1 MLTKFFCHHQLT
13 KLMIITFVF
22 IGGFLL
28 PSFAQVGIGTTT
40 PNSSSILDL
49 TSTNKGLI
57 LPRMTTIQRNTIVT
71 PVAGMV
77 VFNTDS
83 DCIEIYRS
91 SGWFNICS
99 GTISTSITRV
109 SSCGQTWMAKN
120 LDVSTYRNGDIIP
133 EVSDSAQW
141 STLTTGAWCWYNN
154 DSATYGAIYGKLY
167 NWYAV
172 NDPRGLAPNG
182 WHVPSNSEWNILVEC
197 LDSNADTTCMS
208 CAQSSIA
215 GGALKQT
222 DTTYWLSPNSG
233 ATNSSGL
240 TCLPAGH
247 RYDYGAFK
255 NIGEEADFWSS
266 STNVNNALYR
276 FLSYYN
282 SSIGTNSY
290 GKANGFS
297 VRCIKD

>member
-1 MLTKFFCHHQLT
+1 MLTNFFSYNQLT
-13 KLMIITFVF
+13 KLIITFVC
-22 IGGFLL
+22 ICGFLL
-28 PSFAQVGIGTTT
+28 PGSAQVGIGTTT
-40 PNSSSILDL
+40 PNTSSILDL

-91 SGWFNICS
+91 AGWFNICS
-99 GTISTSITRV
+99 GTISTSISRV
-109 SSCGQTWMAKN
+109 SSCGQTWMTKN

-141 STLTTGAWCWYNN
+141 SILTTGAWCWYNN
-154 DSATYGAIYGKLY
+154 DSATYGTIYGKLY

-172 NDPRGLAPNG
+172 SDPRGLAPSG
-182 WHVPSNSEWNILVEC
+182 WHIPSNTEWNTLVKC
-197 LDSNADTTCMS
+197 LDPAADTTCMS
-208 CAQSSIA
+208 CAQSGIA
-215 GGALKQT
+215 GGALKQI
-222 DTTYWLSPNSG
+222 DTTYWLSPNTG
-233 ATNSSGL
+233 ATNNTGFTS
-240 TCLPAGH
+240 LPAGH
-247 RYDYGAFK
+247 RYDYGTFK
-255 NIGEEADFWSS
+255 NIGEEADFWTSS
-266 STNVNNALYR
+266 PNANNALFR